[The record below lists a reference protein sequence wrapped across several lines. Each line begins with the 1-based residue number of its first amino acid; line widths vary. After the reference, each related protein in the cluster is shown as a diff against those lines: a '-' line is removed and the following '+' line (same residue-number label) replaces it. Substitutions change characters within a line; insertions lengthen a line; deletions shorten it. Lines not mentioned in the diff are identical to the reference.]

1 MTEPPKF
8 SREQTVT
15 WLVEGEADMQQ
26 FREGK

>member
-8 SREQTVT
+8 SREQTVAS
-15 WLVEGEADMQQ
+15 LVEDEADMRQ